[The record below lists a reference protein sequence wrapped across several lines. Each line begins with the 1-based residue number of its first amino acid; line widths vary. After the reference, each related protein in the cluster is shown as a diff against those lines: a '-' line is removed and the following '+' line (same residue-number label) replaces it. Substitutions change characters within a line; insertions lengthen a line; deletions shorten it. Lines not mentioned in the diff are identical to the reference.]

1 MFRLQTEAQ
10 LLGHAMQRAEEARGR
25 CADIDR
31 QKREIASELEHVEER
46 QRKPQGAADQS
57 LADNIVHLRAGV
69 ESLGNDQQQCQA
81 REIEA
86 TSQLRDEQAKM
97 NELQDQLD
105 KLDRTLAGTRH

>member
-1 MFRLQTEAQ
+1 
-10 LLGHAMQRAEEARGR
+10 
-25 CADIDR
+25 
-31 QKREIASELEHVEER
+31 
-46 QRKPQGAADQS
+46 
-57 LADNIVHLRAGV
+57 V

-105 KLDRTLAGTRH
+105 KLDKTLAGTRH